1 VGLGPGD
8 IRLLTQQTR
17 EVLRAAE
24 VILGYDGYLQ
34 ALAPLDLR
42 AEFRGSALG
51 AERDRARQALELAA
65 AGRRV
70 ALVSSGDA
78 GVYGMASLL
87 LETAANMLEVEIEI
101 VPGVTAAL
109 SAAALLGAPLGHDF
123 ACISLSD
130 LLTPW
135 EVIERRLEGAGQG
148 DFVVVL
154 YNPLS
159 QRRTWQLPRTREIL
173 LKYRRGQTPVGIVEK
188 AHRPG
193 MRVRQTTLGELT
205 TEGINMETTVII
217 GNSQTRVINGRLVT
231 PRGYREAP

>member
-1 VGLGPGD
+1 
-8 IRLLTQQTR
+8 
-17 EVLRAAE
+17 
-24 VILGYDGYLQ
+24 
-34 ALAPLDLR
+34 
-42 AEFRGSALG
+42 
-51 AERDRARQALELAA
+51 
-65 AGRRV
+65 
-70 ALVSSGDA
+70 
-78 GVYGMASLL
+78 MASLL
-87 LETAANMLEVEIEI
+87 LETAANQPEVDVEI

-159 QRRTWQLPRTREIL
+159 QRRTWQLPRAREIL
-173 LKYRRGQTPVGIVEK
+173 LKHRRPQTPVGIVEK

-193 MRVRQTTLGELT
+193 MSVRQTTLGELT

-217 GNSQTRVINGRLVT
+217 GNSQTRIISGRLVT
-231 PRGYREAP
+231 PRGYGEAP